1 MLLRCC
7 RMQTG
12 DRRECVE
19 DSRVSKAERRV
30 AYFIH
35 RRQGGSIVIPHWA
48 FYGLLFLAGIT
59 GGGGDISLAKWA
71 KEDRPIW
78 LVMGLVSWL
87 SCLIL
92 FAMLIRHSGRSLAV
106 TFTLSAVVHIV
117 MVLGWDLAQGETQT
131 SKIEW
136 AGIALAIV
144 GVVLIEW
151 GQSGD

>member
-1 MLLRCC
+1 MI
-7 RMQTG
+7 
-12 DRRECVE
+12 
-19 DSRVSKAERRV
+19 S
-30 AYFIH
+30 
-35 RRQGGSIVIPHWA
+35 HWA

-78 LVMGLVSWL
+78 LVIGLVSWL
-87 SCLIL
+87 ACLIL

-117 MVLGWDLAQGETQT
+117 VVLGWDLAQGETQT
-131 SKIEW
+131 SKLEW
-136 AGIALAIV
+136 AGIALAMI
-144 GVVLIEW
+144 GVVLIEC